1 MGQIWVDPL
10 FHVPKKPLFI
20 LVLYFEFEHVNRSE
34 SSIDTM
40 VYHVYEEDN
49 SLEVD
54 LTNKEYKLHNIG
66 IWVSLF

>member
-1 MGQIWVDPL
+1 MGQIWVDTL
-10 FHVPKKPLFI
+10 FHVPKKPLSI

-66 IWVSLF
+66 I